1 MHTHQYSLPTR
12 IVFLIGFHSVKSLN
26 FFIICW
32 HGYLIMEL
40 NLTAKDKHALK
51 SLSVDLRDMLRMKKV
66 NDRVENPEYR
76 RVFDATYFKVTDGN
90 YLDQMLNWIE
100 DFRNRMA
107 DAESEQSND
116 ELNLETKKLIDAGWI
131 NSRTKMD
138 D

>member
-1 MHTHQYSLPTR
+1 
-12 IVFLIGFHSVKSLN
+12 
-26 FFIICW
+26 
-32 HGYLIMEL
+32 MEL

-66 NDRVENPEYR
+66 DDRVENPEYR

-100 DFRNRMA
+100 DFRNRL
-107 DAESEQSND
+107 DYAESEQPKD

-131 NSRTKMD
+131 T
-138 D
+138 

>member
-1 MHTHQYSLPTR
+1 
-12 IVFLIGFHSVKSLN
+12 
-26 FFIICW
+26 
-32 HGYLIMEL
+32 MEL
-40 NLTAKDKHALK
+40 DLTAKDIHALK

-100 DFRNRMA
+100 DFRNRL
-107 DAESEQSND
+107 DYAESEQPKD

-131 NSRTKMD
+131 T
-138 D
+138 

>member
-1 MHTHQYSLPTR
+1 
-12 IVFLIGFHSVKSLN
+12 
-26 FFIICW
+26 
-32 HGYLIMEL
+32 MEL
-40 NLTAKDKHALK
+40 DLTAKDKHALK

-100 DFRNRMA
+100 DFRNRL
-107 DAESEQSND
+107 DYAESEQPKD

-131 NSRTKMD
+131 T
-138 D
+138 